1 MKNTELIMR
10 MAKENNGVITSAKVT
25 ESGLSRGTLKYL
37 TDIGKLERS
46 ARGVYILP
54 EVWGDEIYN
63 LQVQFKRGI
72 FSGET
77 ALFLNDLTDRTP
89 NNYQMTFPIGY
100 NVTSLKNENV
110 KAVRAAK
117 KLYELGITTVLT
129 PGGNPVRTYNKEK
142 TLCDIL
148 RGRSNTDIQIVSDA
162 FKQYVRSENIN
173 IPLLSEYAK
182 ILRVEKKLRSYLE
195 VLI

>member
-1 MKNTELIMR
+1 MKNAELIMR

-54 EVWGDEIYN
+54 EVWDDEIYN

-89 NNYQMTFPIGY
+89 ILHRYYREHIRRQLYGINPING
-100 NVTSLKNENV
+100 NRH
-110 KAVRAAK
+110 VRSD
-117 KLYELGITTVLT
+117 I
-129 PGGNPVRTYNKEK
+129 NP
-142 TLCDIL
+142 L
-148 RGRSNTDIQIVSDA
+148 RGN
-162 FKQYVRSENIN
+162 
-173 IPLLSEYAK
+173 
-182 ILRVEKKLRSYLE
+182 
-195 VLI
+195 